1 MLPFGRLLHTY
12 QGWSYRVEDDQ
23 DPYDGT
29 VKKTHCMVDPKGVH
43 HWEFDE
49 LCSPYEIASDKMIED
64 FVAYKSFQRGRAT

>member
-12 QGWSYRVEDDQ
+12 QGWSYRVDNDI
-23 DPYDGT
+23 DHDDGT
-29 VKKTHCMVDPKGVH
+29 WKYVHVMVDPNGYH

-64 FVAYKSFQRGRAT
+64 FVAYKSFQRG